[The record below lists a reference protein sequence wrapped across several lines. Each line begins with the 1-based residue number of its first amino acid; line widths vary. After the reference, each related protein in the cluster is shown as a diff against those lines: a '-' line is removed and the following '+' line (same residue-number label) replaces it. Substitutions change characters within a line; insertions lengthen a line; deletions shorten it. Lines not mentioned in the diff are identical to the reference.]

1 MREQGRA
8 HGRLAE
14 LATRQHGVVS
24 AAQLRQLGYSTSAV
38 GRAAS
43 AGRLH
48 RLHRG
53 VYAVGHR
60 CLTKHA
66 HCLAAV
72 LACGPNA
79 LLSHSAAAW
88 LWGFSRTYSV
98 TIDVTVIRGA
108 RSRPS
113 IRLHQARA
121 LGDEQRAHREGIPVT
136 SVPRTLLD
144 LATVVSGERLERAIE
159 RSEQLGLFDL
169 RAVDSLLASTI
180 GHPASGRLRRA
191 LSAYREP
198 AFTRSALER
207 RFLALVRAAG
217 LPTPSANVF
226 VAGHELD
233 MYWERERFAVELDG
247 YQHHRTRA
255 AFERDR
261 LRQEE
266 LKLAGIEMVRLTSRR
281 LDREAETVVNRLAM
295 LLERRRRDFEAGE
308 SRGT

>member
-1 MREQGRA
+1 MRA

-14 LATRQHGVVS
+14 LAARQHGVVS
-24 AAQLRQLGYSTSAV
+24 AAQLKQLGYSTSAI
-38 GRAAS
+38 GRAGS

-60 CLTKHA
+60 RLTKHA

-72 LACGPNA
+72 LACGCSA

-88 LWGFSRTYSV
+88 LWGISRTYSV
-98 TIDVTVIRGA
+98 PIDVTVARGT
-108 RSRPS
+108 RSKPS
-113 IRLHQARA
+113 IHLHQARA
-121 LGDEQRAHREGIPVT
+121 LGDGERSNREGIPVT

-144 LATVVSGERLERAIE
+144 LATVVSGERLERMIE
-159 RSEQLGLFDL
+159 RSEQLRLFDL
-169 RAVDSLLASTI
+169 RAVDSLLARTV
-180 GHPASGRLRRA
+180 GHPGTGRLKRG

-217 LPTPSANVF
+217 LPIPSANMF
-226 VAGHELD
+226 VAGFELD

-247 YQHHRTRA
+247 YQYHRTQA

-266 LKLAGIEMVRLTSRR
+266 LKLVGIEIIRLTSRR
-281 LDREAETVVNRLAM
+281 LDREPKTVVSRLAM
-295 LLERRRRDFEAGE
+295 LLERRLREIDAYSTPKPPRP
-308 SRGT
+308 